1 MTKPTVSYRRI
12 DQLKA
17 IAFDR
22 GFTNEDARQFGKLSK
37 TATWEAL
44 LELYL
49 VDGESLDTVLDV
61 PLDTV
66 LGSVDAVPELLDTA
80 TVDTVDAVLDI
91 PLDTGETVANSRKQ
105 SDCLYTL
112 TAPLDTVLGSVDAVP
127 ELLDTAT
134 VDSVDAVPELL
145 DTVPEVIQTVASSR
159 KQFDCLYTLTAP
171 LDAVLESVD
180 TLDWTND
187 GSFPVCGFTRQNS
200 TSFLDWV
207 DLGQLIALILAST
220 GVFVLAMS
228 MWRQIN
234 PLNLFPSPVR
244 INIQI
249 GTKL

>member
-127 ELLDTAT
+127 ELLDT
-134 VDSVDAVPELL
+134 
-145 DTVPEVIQTVASSR
+145 VPEVIQTVASSR

-171 LDAVLESVD
+171 LDTVLESVD

-187 GSFPVCGFTRQNS
+187 GSFPVCGFTRQTS

-207 DLGQLIALILAST
+207 DLGQLIALALASA
-220 GVFVLAMS
+220 GLLVLAMS

-249 GTKL
+249 GTKI

>member
-1 MTKPTVSYRRI
+1 MTKPIVSYRRI

-44 LELYL
+44 LKLYL
-49 VDGESLDTVLDV
+49 VDGESLDTVN
-61 PLDTV
+61 
-66 LGSVDAVPELLDTA
+66 
-80 TVDTVDAVLDI
+80 VDTVDI
-91 PLDTGETVANSRKQ
+91 
-105 SDCLYTL
+105 
-112 TAPLDTVLGSVDAVP
+112 
-127 ELLDTAT
+127 LLDGVDILN
-134 VDSVDAVPELL
+134 VDSVDATSE
-145 DTVPEVIQTVASSR
+145 
-159 KQFDCLYTLTAP
+159 P
-171 LDAVLESVD
+171 LDVEGVDTVD

-207 DLGQLIALILAST
+207 DFSQLIALVLASA

>member
-17 IAFDR
+17 IAYDR
-22 GFTNEDARQFGKLSK
+22 GFSNEDARQFGKLSK

-49 VDGESLDTVLDV
+49 VDGESLDTVNVDTV
-61 PLDTV
+61 DETSEPLDTV
-66 LGSVDAVPELLDTA
+66 LEDIQ
-80 TVDTVDAVLDI
+80 TVANSRTQSDCLYTLTESA
-91 PLDTGETVANSRKQ
+91 DTGEIPANSRKQ

-112 TAPLDTVLGSVDAVP
+112 TKPLDTVL
-127 ELLDTAT
+127 
-134 VDSVDAVPELL
+134 DSVDTVSV
-145 DTVPEVIQTVASSR
+145 DT
-159 KQFDCLYTLTAP
+159 
-171 LDAVLESVD
+171 VD

-187 GSFPVCGFTRQNS
+187 GSFPVCGFTRQTS

-207 DLGQLIALILAST
+207 DFGQLIALILASA
-220 GVFVLAMS
+220 GVFMLAMS